1 MSEGLSNM
9 VVEAAGPYLR
19 SARTVVRITDRST
32 AMSSTVICNP
42 TTSTITCE
50 RSARLADRL
59 ERGARDLAEF
69 ARSLTDAD
77 WRMPT
82 PGDGRTVG
90 TIVHHVA
97 TVYPLE
103 VHLATMMAAGTPI
116 VGVTT
121 DTIREM
127 NAAHALEHAGTT
139 KDEALALLE
148 KNSAAAAAAI
158 RAFADGDLDRAVPV
172 SLYADAELTCQF
184 MLEDHAVRHS
194 YHHLARL
201 RAAVRR
207 VKEV

>member
-1 MSEGLSNM
+1 
-9 VVEAAGPYLR
+9 
-19 SARTVVRITDRST
+19 
-32 AMSSTVICNP
+32 MSSTVICNP
-42 TTSTITCE
+42 TTSTIACE
-50 RSARLADRL
+50 RSARLAHRL
-59 ERGARDLAEF
+59 ERGAQDLAEF
-69 ARSLTDAD
+69 ARSLTDAE
-77 WRMPT
+77 WRMTT

-127 NAAHALEHAGTT
+127 NAAHAIEHAGTT
-139 KDEALALLE
+139 KEEALALLE

-158 RAFADGDLDRAVPV
+158 LAFSDDDLDRAVPV

-201 RAAVRR
+201 RAAVQRA
-207 VKEV
+207 KEV